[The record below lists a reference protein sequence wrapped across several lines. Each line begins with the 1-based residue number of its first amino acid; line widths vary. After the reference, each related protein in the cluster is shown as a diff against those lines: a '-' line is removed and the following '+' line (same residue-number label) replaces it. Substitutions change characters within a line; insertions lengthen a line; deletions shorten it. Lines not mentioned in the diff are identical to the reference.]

1 MDGTSTNPS
10 WKQRIKNITQ
20 QKHFKKIIIGSLILL
35 TIVAILAYWIYTL
48 YYVSTDDSYVNAN
61 VVQISSQVS
70 GQVAQL
76 NVQNNQAVKKDDVLL
91 VLDQKPFIDEVNTAK
106 AQLAID
112 QAKLEDQKL
121 TQARIKTLFAAG
133 NVSAQDNDNATAN
146 LNSAVA
152 SVQLSQARLDE
163 AQLNLQYATLSAP
176 VSGWV
181 SNVTVRIGDV
191 ITKGQPLFA
200 LISDEE
206 FWVDANFKEKD
217 LEHIKIG
224 QPAEITVDMY
234 PGHIFKGVVESI
246 SGASGA
252 AFSLLPPQN
261 ATGNWVKV
269 TQRVPVRVR
278 VINTDPN
285 YPLRVGTSANVTIS
299 IGTQNISTKNGSSN
313 P

>member
-1 MDGTSTNPS
+1 MEGTANHPS
-10 WKQRIKNITQ
+10 LKERFKNITS
-20 QKHFKKIIIGSLILL
+20 QKHFKKIVIGSLILL
-35 TIVAILAYWIYTL
+35 TIIAILAYWIYTL

-76 NVQNNQAVKKDDVLL
+76 NVENNQAVKKDDVLL
-91 VLDQKPFIDEVNTAK
+91 VLDQKPFIDEVNTSK

-112 QAKLEDQKL
+112 QAKLVDQKL
-121 TQARIKTLFAAG
+121 TQARIQTLFAEG
-133 NVSAQDNDNATAN
+133 NVSAQDNDNAVAN

-152 SVQLSQARLDE
+152 AVQLSQARLDE
-163 AQLNLQYATLSAP
+163 AELNLQYATITAP

-200 LISDEE
+200 LISNEE
-206 FWVDANFKEKD
+206 FWIDANFKEKD
-217 LEHIKIG
+217 LEYIKVG

-278 VINTDPN
+278 VTDTDPN
-285 YPLRVGTSANVTIS
+285 FPLRVGTSANVTIS
-299 IGTQNISTKNGSSN
+299 IGKKTVSSQNGNSN